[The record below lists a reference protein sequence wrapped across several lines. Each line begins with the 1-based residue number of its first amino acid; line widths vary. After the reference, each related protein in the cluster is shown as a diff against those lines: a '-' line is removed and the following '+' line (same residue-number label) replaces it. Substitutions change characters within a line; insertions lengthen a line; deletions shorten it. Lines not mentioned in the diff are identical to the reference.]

1 MKINEVESQVGIT
14 KKNIRF
20 YEEQGLLHPERNQ
33 SNGYRVYSEE
43 DVHILKTIKMLR
55 MMDISIEE
63 IREMF
68 DDRKNFSEVLVL
80 QRNRLSEKE
89 ATLRKNKELCDQML
103 QNNIDFRD
111 DDFSIYVTQGNKME
125 KEGHAMVDVRKKDQR
140 QKSLASIVAGSVVI
154 LFIGIFLGFFW
165 WGAHQ
170 DPDVPVWVIFLVTVS
185 AGIPVVGILVA
196 LVLRLKE
203 IKGGEENEAS
213 KY

>member
-33 SNGYRVYSEE
+33 SNGYRVYSEG
-43 DVHILKTIKMLR
+43 DVHTLKTIKMLR

-63 IREMF
+63 IREL
-68 DDRKNFSEVLVL
+68 FSEKKTFSDVLTL
-80 QRNRLSEKE
+80 QRNRLAEKE
-89 ATLRKNKELCDQML
+89 ATVKKNRQLCEQMI
-103 QNNIDFRD
+103 QNHVDFRD
-111 DDFSIYVTQGNKME
+111 DDFSVYLTQGNKME

-154 LFIGIFLGFFW
+154 LFIGIFLGIFW
-165 WGAHQ
+165 WGAYQ
-170 DPDVPVWVIFLVTVS
+170 EPDIPVGVILFVS
-185 AGIPVVGILVA
+185 VIAGIPVVGILVA

-213 KY
+213 NY

>member
-20 YEEQGLLHPERNQ
+20 YEEQGLLHPERDQ
-33 SNGYRVYSEE
+33 SNGYRNYSEE

-63 IREMF
+63 IRQLLNGDKTFQEIL
-68 DDRKNFSEVLVL
+68 EV
-80 QRNRLSEKE
+80 QRNRLAEKE
-89 ATLRKNKELCDQML
+89 AAITRNKNLCEQMIR
-103 QNNIDFRD
+103 NRVDFRD
-111 DDFSIYVTQGNKME
+111 EAFAVYLTQGNQME

-154 LFIGIFLGFFW
+154 LFIGIFLGIFW
-165 WGAHQ
+165 WGTRQ
-170 DPDVPVWVIFLVTVS
+170 DPEIPVWVTLLVTIS
-185 AGIPVVGILVA
+185 AGLPVVGILVA

>member
-20 YEEQGLLHPERNQ
+20 YEEQGLLHPDRDQ
-33 SNGYRVYSEE
+33 SNGYRNYSEE

-63 IREMF
+63 IRQLLNDEKTF
-68 DDRKNFSEVLVL
+68 QDILEV
-80 QRNRLSEKE
+80 QRNRLVEKQT
-89 ATLRKNKELCDQML
+89 AITRNKNLCEQMIR
-103 QNNIDFRD
+103 NRVDFRD
-111 DDFSIYVTQGNKME
+111 ETFAVYLTQGNQME

-140 QKSLASIVAGSVVI
+140 QKSVASIVAGSVVI
-154 LFIGIFLGFFW
+154 LFIGIFLGLFW

-170 DPDVPVWVIFLVTVS
+170 DPDIPVWVIFLVTVS

>member
-20 YEEQGLLHPERNQ
+20 YEEQGLLHPERDQ
-33 SNGYRVYSEE
+33 SNGYRNYSEE

-63 IREMF
+63 IRQLLNGDKTFQEIL
-68 DDRKNFSEVLVL
+68 EV
-80 QRNRLSEKE
+80 QRNRLAEKE
-89 ATLRKNKELCDQML
+89 AAITRNKNLCEQMIR
-103 QNNIDFRD
+103 NRVDFRD
-111 DDFSIYVTQGNKME
+111 EAFAVYLTQGNKME